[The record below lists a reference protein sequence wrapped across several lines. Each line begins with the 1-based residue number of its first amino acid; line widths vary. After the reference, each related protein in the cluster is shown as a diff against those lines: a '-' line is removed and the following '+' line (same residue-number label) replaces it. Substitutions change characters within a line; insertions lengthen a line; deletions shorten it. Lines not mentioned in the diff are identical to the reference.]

1 MASGCLQASLQACSA
16 SWLPGKVSEQMVSR
30 VFNTSCMHVDQFPA
44 FSLVKISSVSK
55 MSGVKKGADG
65 IVLNTSLLPKFL
77 IFFFFHL
84 GYLGLKGEGI

>member
-1 MASGCLQASLQACSA
+1 
-16 SWLPGKVSEQMVSR
+16 MVSR

-77 IFFFFHL
+77 IFFFFFSL
-84 GYLGLKGEGI
+84 RISWPERRGNLNKV